1 MAMGFEDERS
11 PLPAGRAFVVRLRAE
26 ANPEADKWSGRVE
39 HVVSGRSEKFDSLVE
54 LESFLRRMVRGAN
67 ER

>member
-1 MAMGFEDERS
+1 MGFEDERL

-26 ANPEADKWSGRVE
+26 ANPEADRWSGRVE
-39 HVVSGRSEKFDSLVE
+39 HVVSGLSEEFASLDE
-54 LESFLRRMVRGAN
+54 LGSFLRRMVRGAN